1 LREFRS
7 GLTPEQWKMW
17 LKFAR
22 NEKKKLASTES
33 HEGTKPLPSLQP
45 SISEKPVSSESGS
58 RRPSLRKESPLQESH
73 VLEGAVPLASML
85 QKEELKEYIRRE
97 SLKNVSSE
105 QPSASLLSV
114 PSIPTEELKSYI
126 RRESL
131 KPMAPAPPMESVP
144 PRRAS
149 IGGGYVNRQPVTDPI
164 QLLGGR
170 GEEHE
175 EYKASEAALAH
186 RFHANQIRKRS
197 MLIPSSSHDLNNNNN
212 NFDIRDRFVPD
223 SSMIQG
229 HPDNLPVT
237 TLDTVDQDYD
247 EPAEIMEREPEEE
260 YEHHQHQNRYP
271 DFSGPSTFESIQRE
285 TEEQQREEEQEVEE
299 EKYEE
304 QGKRLMN
311 PVHTPFHKDT
321 FPEVVEEQEEDHN
334 YPYHQ
339 QEQKYQTNYND
350 YQQEYHEE
358 QEAPQQQY
366 YDNYHHDQ
374 EEAYEDHQQHYD
386 QTSFM
391 PKAHS
396 RRFSNFGGPVS
407 HQQTAASSSSSFQP
421 SASKNNS
428 SNSVRPDSSRKP
440 RIVPHLDSGVSLE
453 KKSLGSS
460 TSSAGGS
467 FHGHQH
473 HHHNTHQYHN
483 RSADD
488 RHHQSFVHQHP
499 PPSSTQ
505 ISAVLAEEQERLRNK
520 NLKLHSSQ
528 NHDQQQFTESSTNYY
543 HQQQP
548 SNQQRLATPLS
559 GQSSHRNSPFPAG
572 QQQEMEEEM
581 KGRYYHQHGGPK
593 EREGD
598 LIVMS
603 KADLE
608 LMKAQ
613 IIEQLTGS
621 ESASKSSNKK
631 KGNKQIEAVPKEIVL
646 KNRTTV
652 PQQEV
657 QEGDEVDDDYSEL
670 DSIHPHENEGSYPIQ
685 ISTPTAA
692 VKEVPKATKF
702 KQEEKKKQPVQT
714 QQQQQQPP
722 RAKKG
727 SVLQSLF
734 TAEPFED
741 DQNSTENKIQT
752 NRPFASSYSLL
763 TGLGPEEDTDE
774 QGPIY
779 SSDEEK
785 RKKKSNSIY
794 PQENAFNSVF
804 TRSMEEREYEVQKK
818 EIKETLQASSVM
830 KNDELNTTSAKKK
843 PNRRESKYNHDTNNY
858 WSSFDAEDIITRIH
872 SIDRTLASL
881 DAGGN
886 NNNNITTTAEIE
898 NKKEKLQKEIVPR
911 RQSLLS
917 SNNFDPSTNSYNI
930 GVYPDEQPVQPQQQQ
945 YQQSPQARFQPGMS
959 AFNQPQS
966 SPLDHPSSS
975 YAPKP
980 YETPFSPNNTNS
992 NGILP
997 IYPNHIENPYSTLSQ
1012 AIKQEN
1018 ALNAITN
1025 RFQDSVNQRQYQML
1039 FDKHRMES
1047 TGTITRLCL
1056 VEGPLVRS
1064 FEEYPLRVD
1073 LESCSVDVVWREPKN
1088 MQNLTMQLKKSGG
1101 KLTRKPTSSMS
1112 MMNEDSNEFLKRSL
1126 TSPIGGKDIPPLPST
1141 VQKKKKL
1148 ETYYQDLMLN
1158 VQQNNFHSRI
1168 LRRERFLFDYIY
1180 TGNQAFLRLKDY
1192 LKYRIRYSLTNFI
1205 NQVIM
1210 CTSCAEVNT
1219 ANEMDLEPPVAL
1231 ALGTGGGT
1239 GLCSAILNE
1248 IFNFLHKSKKGWIP
1262 KTPNSSTSSTSFSS
1276 SKRGGGG
1283 NTYAP
1288 SYVSTQ
1294 VVQEHEENRITM
1306 SMALIKG
1313 KIIMDLLNPSSATL
1327 SNQARKPRIVAK
1339 NGRMHLANVTQVDL
1353 LNVLDFERIIGL
1365 LLGRRVGLYEALKNM
1380 EKSVVAKIPF
1390 QIPKTNKEKK
1400 QAHALNAFATWNPH
1414 NNRNT
1419 SGGLGGN
1426 TTTYPQQQS
1435 SAHNSPNR
1443 SGNYEVNFHQP
1454 VEEHNFLSNND
1465 EDDDEGTEVIDD
1477 DGDVITHEKD
1487 AILQEHTPSLLI
1499 SFNVSYGSILQKKRN
1514 NVTFRLICPCGDT
1527 WFQPGTEHIE
1537 LSFSF
1542 VTFSLIVLLFVQVMI

>member
-33 HEGTKPLPSLQP
+33 HEGAKPLPSLQP

-58 RRPSLRKESPLQESH
+58 RRPSLRKESPLQDSH
-73 VLEGAVPLASML
+73 VFEGAVPLASTL

-131 KPMAPAPPMESVP
+131 KPTISTHPTESVP
-144 PRRAS
+144 PRRTS
-149 IGGGYVNRQPVTDPI
+149 IGGGGYVNRQPVTDTI

-170 GEEHE
+170 EEEHE
-175 EYKASEAALAH
+175 EYKATEAAMAH
-186 RFHANQIRKRS
+186 KFHSNQIRKRS
-197 MLIPSSSHDLNNNNN
+197 MLIPSGSHDMHN

-260 YEHHQHQNRYP
+260 YQHHDNRYP
-271 DFSGPSTFESIQRE
+271 DFSGPLTFESIQRD
-285 TEEQQREEEQEVEE
+285 TEVQRYEEEQEVEE

-311 PVHTPFHKDT
+311 PVHTPFHKDI
-321 FPEVVEEQEEDHN
+321 FPEVVEEEEGDHN
-334 YPYHQ
+334 YPYHHQQQ
-339 QEQKYQTNYND
+339 QEQKYQKNYDD
-350 YQQEYHEE
+350 YQQEEYHEE

-366 YDNYHHDQ
+366 YDNYHHQQQYHEQ
-374 EEAYEDHQQHYD
+374 EEETDGHQQHYD

-396 RRFSNFGGPVS
+396 RRFSNFGGPVP
-407 HQQTAASSSSSFQP
+407 HQQTAGSSSASFQP
-421 SASKNNS
+421 SASKNSS
-428 SNSVRPDSSRKP
+428 SNSARPDSSRKP

-467 FHGHQH
+467 FHGHH
-473 HHHNTHQYHN
+473 HHQQHHQYHN
-483 RSADD
+483 RSTDD
-488 RHHQSFVHQHP
+488 RHHQVFVHQHP
-499 PPSSTQ
+499 PPSSAQ

-520 NLKLHSSQ
+520 NLKLHQSQ
-528 NHDQQQFTESSTNYY
+528 NHDHQQQQQFTESSANYY
-543 HQQQP
+543 QQQQT
-548 SNQQRLATPLS
+548 NQQRLATPLS
-559 GQSSHRNSPFPAG
+559 GQSSHRNSPFPTSIHSG
-572 QQQEMEEEM
+572 QQRQEMEEEM
-581 KGRYYHQHGGPK
+581 KGRYYHQQGGAK
-593 EREGD
+593 EKDGD

-613 IIEQLTGS
+613 IIEQLIGT

-631 KGNKQIEAVPKEIVL
+631 KGHKQIEAVPKEIEL
-646 KNRTTV
+646 KKRTAA
-652 PQQEV
+652 PQQE
-657 QEGDEVDDDYSEL
+657 EREDDDDYSEL
-670 DSIHPHENEGSYPIQ
+670 DSIHPHENEESYPAQ
-685 ISTPTAA
+685 ISKPFDV
-692 VKEVPKATKF
+692 VKEVPRATRF
-702 KQEEKKKQPVQT
+702 KQEEKKKQPMPT
-714 QQQQQQPP
+714 QQQQHLPP
-722 RAKKG
+722 KAKKG

-741 DQNSTENKIQT
+741 DQNSSENKIQT

-763 TGLGPEEDTDE
+763 TGVGQEEDTDE

-779 SSDEEK
+779 YSEEEK
-785 RKKKSNSIY
+785 RKKSNSIY

-804 TRSMEEREYEVQKK
+804 SRSLEEREYDVQKK
-818 EIKETLQASSVM
+818 EIQETLQASSAM

-886 NNNNITTTAEIE
+886 NNNITTTADIE

-930 GVYPDEQPVQPQQQQ
+930 GVYPDEQPVQ
-945 YQQSPQARFQPGMS
+945 QQSPQARFQPGMS
-959 AFNQPQS
+959 GFNQPQA

-980 YETPFSPNNTNS
+980 YETTPFSPNNTNT

-1101 KLTRKPTSSMS
+1101 KLTRKSSSSMS

-1262 KTPNSSTSSTSFSS
+1262 KTPNSSTSSISFSS

-1327 SNQARKPRIVAK
+1327 SNQAKKPRIVAK

-1414 NNRNT
+1414 NNRNA

-1426 TTTYPQQQS
+1426 TTTYPQHSQQS
-1435 SAHNSPNR
+1435 SHNSPNR

-1454 VEEHNFLSNND
+1454 VEEHNFLNNTED
-1465 EDDDEGTEVIDD
+1465 DDDEGTEVIDD

-1527 WFQPGTEHIE
+1527 WFQPGKE
-1537 LSFSF
+1537 
-1542 VTFSLIVLLFVQVMI
+1542 QK